1 MSSWAHARIPTSKH
15 SGSSEQIKQ
24 GHVPTSCGTPA
35 RGAGCFATCGSPTWR
50 GRCTWRFTTA
60 TGRPGT
66 TPGRRLTDSSGDRRN
81 AVIPPEPKTAA
92 RHARVAGGGLRV
104 VSPRR
109 CPHLWWPA
117 GPPAVAR
124 PPRLSGRLAQ
134 PRPGDLIEWADG
146 TLGRIWEVGT
156 GHCEPDQVHVCN
168 SLGSAFLGRGYVSI
182 SGGPFTV
189 LQLGDLTATRRCALS
204 CFWNWGD
211 NSSGAGMDVEYWLAR
226 PVFHVDRLP

>member
-1 MSSWAHARIPTSKH
+1 MP
-15 SGSSEQIKQ
+15 
-24 GHVPTSCGTPA
+24 
-35 RGAGCFATCGSPTWR
+35 
-50 GRCTWRFTTA
+50 
-60 TGRPGT
+60 RPQQQAPPT
-66 TPGRRLTDSSGDRRN
+66 TPPTHIIEYVGGDGVESS
-81 AVIPPEPKTAA
+81 P
-92 RHARVAGGGLRV
+92 
-104 VSPRR
+104 
-109 CPHLWWPA
+109 
-117 GPPAVAR
+117 
-124 PPRLSGRLAQ
+124 LSGRLAQ

-182 SGGPFTV
+182 SGGPFTI